1 MELELCKPNFVKKQE
16 INFVNKSTNPNPCF
30 ADKGSSG
37 FDLRAWLTEKD
48 EHVFYNGSNWF
59 TKLLPLERRLIHT
72 GLYFDLPY
80 DKEIQV
86 RPRSGLALKNGITVL
101 NTPGTVDASYTG
113 EICVILVNLSNEEFI
128 ITNGDKIAQA
138 VLCDALN
145 GYIIDLKQIEEIT
158 KKTDRGNG
166 GFGHTGVK

>member
-1 MELELCKPNFVKKQE
+1 MEMEKIQIK
-16 INFVNKSTNPNPCF
+16 FVNKSTNPNPCF

-37 FDLRAWLTEKD
+37 FDLRAWITE
-48 EHVFYNGSNWF
+48 ENGGEYNGNKCF
-59 TKLLPLERRLIHT
+59 TILSPLERKLIHT

-86 RPRSGLALKNGITVL
+86 RPRSGLALQNGITVL

-113 EICVILVNLSNEEFI
+113 ELCVILINLSKIDFE
-128 ITNGDKIAQA
+128 ITNGDKIAQG

-145 GYIIDLKQIEEIT
+145 GYKVDLVQIEEIT
-158 KKTDRGNG
+158 KKTERGDG
-166 GFGHTGVK
+166 GFGHTGKK

>member
-1 MELELCKPNFVKKQE
+1 MELEIK
-16 INFVNKSTNPNPCF
+16 FVNKSTNPNPCF

-37 FDLRAWLTEKD
+37 FDLRAWITE
-48 EHVFYNGSNWF
+48 ENGGEYNGNKCF
-59 TKLLPLERRLIHT
+59 TILSPLERKLIHT

-86 RPRSGLALKNGITVL
+86 RPRSGLALKHGISVL

-113 EICVILVNLSNEEFI
+113 ELCVILINLSNLDFE
-128 ITNGDKIAQA
+128 ITNGDKIAQG

-145 GYIIDLKQIEEIT
+145 GYKVELVQIEEIT
-158 KKTDRGNG
+158 KKTERGDG
-166 GFGHTGVK
+166 GFGHSGI

>member
-1 MELELCKPNFVKKQE
+1 MEMEKIQIK
-16 INFVNKSTNPNPCF
+16 FVNKSTNPNPCF

-37 FDLRAWLTEKD
+37 FDLRAWITE
-48 EHVFYNGSNWF
+48 ENGGEYNGNKCF
-59 TKLLPLERRLIHT
+59 TILSPLERKLIHT

-86 RPRSGLALKNGITVL
+86 RPRSGLALQNGITVL

-113 EICVILVNLSNEEFI
+113 ELCVILINLSKLQFE
-128 ITNGDKIAQA
+128 ITNGDKIAQG

-145 GYIIDLKQIEEIT
+145 GYKVDLVQIEEIT
-158 KKTDRGNG
+158 KKTERGDG
-166 GFGHTGVK
+166 GFGHTGKK

>member
-1 MELELCKPNFVKKQE
+1 MEMEKIQIK
-16 INFVNKSTNPNPCF
+16 FVNKSTNPNPCF

-37 FDLRAWLTEKD
+37 FDLRAWITEENGGK
-48 EHVFYNGSNWF
+48 YNGNKCF
-59 TKLLPLERRLIHT
+59 TILSPLERKLIHT

-86 RPRSGLALKNGITVL
+86 RPRSGLALQNGITVL

-113 EICVILVNLSNEEFI
+113 ELCVILINLSKLQFE
-128 ITNGDKIAQA
+128 ITNGDKIAQG

-145 GYIIDLKQIEEIT
+145 GYKVDLVQIEEIT
-158 KKTDRGNG
+158 KKTERGDG
-166 GFGHTGVK
+166 GFGHTGKK

>member
-1 MELELCKPNFVKKQE
+1 MELEICKPNIVKKVE
-16 INFVNKSTNPNPCF
+16 IKFVNKSTNPNPCF

-37 FDLRAWLTEKD
+37 FDLRAWITE
-48 EHVFYNGSNWF
+48 ENGGEYNGNKCF
-59 TKLLPLERRLIHT
+59 TILSPLERKLIHT

-86 RPRSGLALKNGITVL
+86 RPRSGLALQNGITVL

-113 EICVILVNLSNEEFI
+113 ELCVILINLSKIDFE
-128 ITNGDKIAQA
+128 ITNGDKIAQG

-145 GYIIDLKQIEEIT
+145 GYKVDLVQIEEIT
-158 KKTDRGNG
+158 KKTERGDG
-166 GFGHTGVK
+166 GFGHTGKK